1 MSTDTTAAEPS
12 TQEAK
17 AGASKR
23 GVARLVLEKF
33 GLVGV
38 LIVMIIVFSIALPHT
53 FPTSTNLRIT
63 LSAQSVTLMLALAVT
78 LPLRAGD
85 FDLSLSMIMV
95 GSASVIAELTTKH
108 HMGLFPAII
117 IALLGAILI
126 GAVNAILIVGVGVD
140 SFIATLGMMTF
151 LGGAISGYTGGLAI
165 TGLPHGLRT
174 IADSDWLSLPSM
186 VFIAWIFAVV
196 LWYVYE
202 YTPFGRRLLFT
213 GGNRDAAKLAGIK
226 VGQVRAAA
234 FIGAAVISA
243 LAGILLAGGLGA
255 VDPTSG
261 GAYLLSPY
269 AAAFLGMTVIQFR
282 RFNVIGTVVGC
293 YLLAVGVSGLQLFGV
308 ASWVSDVFNGLM
320 LVAAV
325 TAATLLRRTWSLASL
340 RRVFGRVR
348 STTPAE
354 PTS

>member
-1 MSTDTTAAEPS
+1 MSTDTALPESSTPVAPRTAGRQS
-12 TQEAK
+12 
-17 AGASKR
+17 
-23 GVARLVLEKF
+23 VARVLLEKF

-38 LIVMIIVFSIALPHT
+38 LVLMIVIFAIALPHT
-53 FPTSTNLRIT
+53 FPTQTNLRIT

-85 FDLSLSMIMV
+85 FDLSLSMVMV
-95 GSASVIAELTTKH
+95 GSAAVIGELTTKH
-108 HMGLFPAII
+108 HLGLFPAIV
-117 IALLGAILI
+117 IALLGSMLV

-151 LGGAISGYTGGLAI
+151 LGGAINGYTGGQAI
-165 TGLPHGLRT
+165 SGLPHGLRT

-186 VFIAWIFAVV
+186 VFIAWIFAAV

-202 YTPFGRRLLFT
+202 YTPFGRKLLFT
-213 GGNRDAAKLAGIK
+213 GGNRDAARLAGIR
-226 VGQVRAAA
+226 VARVRATA
-234 FIGAAVISA
+234 FIAAALISG

-282 RFNVIGTVVGC
+282 RFNVIGTVVGV
-293 YLLAVGVSGLQLFGV
+293 YLLAVGVSGLQLLGV
-308 ASWVSDVFNGLM
+308 ASWVSDVFNGLV

-325 TAATLLRRTWSLASL
+325 TAATLLRRTWSLAPL
-340 RRVFGRVR
+340 RRLAAMLRPGRG
-348 STTPAE
+348 E
-354 PTS
+354 